1 MAGHSMSE
9 KENLLFPA
17 TEDFDEEPTPEIPSN
32 RRSRLALK
40 TWFLL
45 CIIIVSV
52 AANILQAG
60 FILWREASSY
70 ACGLKSECTLAMQR
84 YHCPLTRS
92 LQQCRME
99 VSTCP

>member
-17 TEDFDEEPTPEIPSN
+17 TEDFEDEPTPEIPSN

-70 ACGLKSECTLAMQR
+70 DCGLKSECTLAMQR